1 MYSQPLEGDQG
12 KKRPPVSPIKP
23 KWSQIAPQ
31 KPTSREVSSKL
42 LIDSDYAEPINS
54 LRKHTDAKLSNGA
67 SGSVE
72 NLKAPIVTQF
82 TDNNSL
88 PIYAEPIK
96 PGNTSDTGNLSAEVA
111 KQPPPTRPKPKNT
124 SKTTSRSTK
133 PNPPPRSDSLSDDP
147 QPAKLPNS
155 CPSSPS
161 IQPHKQAGSPS
172 FLGRLRKSSSKKEPP
187 QPSSKSPKGK
197 HNTLPPTEPPPP
209 PSTDTTE
216 CIYALPVKNKKKQN
230 VPAPDDNLYAIV
242 RKDALV
248 HQSSDSEDDAFVED
262 RDNDMPPPQVPQRTF
277 SLDDEDDDV
286 PELPPR
292 NYSYSDFGSDEEDDN
307 EDFSAAEYVKEICD
321 TLVLTEGNSKDLTT
335 LYNTLDQYQRIAD
348 VMKPRVKERE
358 DNLYDTVGDAMVR
371 EYMYLHISLIKN

>member
-111 KQPPPTRPKPKNT
+111 KQPPPVSYTH
-124 SKTTSRSTK
+124 
-133 PNPPPRSDSLSDDP
+133 L
-147 QPAKLPNS
+147 
-155 CPSSPS
+155 
-161 IQPHKQAGSPS
+161 
-172 FLGRLRKSSSKKEPP
+172 
-187 QPSSKSPKGK
+187 
-197 HNTLPPTEPPPP
+197 TLPT
-209 PSTDTTE
+209 
-216 CIYALPVKNKKKQN
+216 I
-230 VPAPDDNLYAIV
+230 
-242 RKDALV
+242 
-248 HQSSDSEDDAFVED
+248 
-262 RDNDMPPPQVPQRTF
+262 
-277 SLDDEDDDV
+277 
-286 PELPPR
+286 
-292 NYSYSDFGSDEEDDN
+292 
-307 EDFSAAEYVKEICD
+307 
-321 TLVLTEGNSKDLTT
+321 
-335 LYNTLDQYQRIAD
+335 
-348 VMKPRVKERE
+348 
-358 DNLYDTVGDAMVR
+358 
-371 EYMYLHISLIKN
+371 